1 MNTNENYYYTAL
13 SKILDNNPSADFIS
27 DGVDLPPDVEASV
40 RRVADYYSKNLGN
53 VLDDLRD
60 MQIEQRRNDRDDD
73 DLRPGPD

>member
-40 RRVADYYSKNLGN
+40 RRVADHYSKNLRN
-53 VLDDLRD
+53 VLDELCD
-60 MQIEQRRNDRDDD
+60 MQIEIRKNEQAEDN
-73 DLRPGPD
+73 LKPGPD